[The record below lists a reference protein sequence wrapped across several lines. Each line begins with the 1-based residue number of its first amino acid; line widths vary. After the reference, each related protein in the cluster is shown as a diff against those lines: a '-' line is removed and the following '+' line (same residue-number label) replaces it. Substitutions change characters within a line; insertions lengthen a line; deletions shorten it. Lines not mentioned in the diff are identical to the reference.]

1 MGCAVVRRI
10 ADPRRPG
17 GGVRAG
23 EGVDLL
29 LIPVLSPSG
38 LHPDVCGPRF
48 YRSKFDAE
56 ATLQDFSARL
66 RDEVDLE
73 TLTAELLA
81 VVNRTL
87 KPATTTLWL
96 RQI

>member
-1 MGCAVVRRI
+1 
-10 ADPRRPG
+10 
-17 GGVRAG
+17 
-23 EGVDLL
+23 VDR
-29 LIPVLSPSG
+29 
-38 LHPDVCGPRF
+38 RF
-48 YRSKFDAE
+48 YRSKFDAK